1 MNFEIHSLYTLC
13 FVYRASAPKINK
25 YRKNYISK
33 LHGQMFKFS
42 SYKSRD
48 DRNKFVSEIIS
59 DWSGDVELLRQ
70 ACYD

>member
-1 MNFEIHSLYTLC
+1 MLQKSTNT
-13 FVYRASAPKINK
+13 V
-25 YRKNYISK
+25 KNYISK
-33 LHGQMFKFS
+33 LHSQMFKFS